1 MHDKRLFALDEILPI
16 LPHRPPFLFVDR
28 VLELDPDK
36 SILAERLLRPEE
48 PQFAGHFPG
57 RPIMPGVLVTEAL
70 AQTSG
75 LLLGLS
81 AKLTTPRAPDRPKMF
96 FLAAT
101 SIKYTHPAFPD
112 DVLRLRAAS
121 DKTFSGLCR
130 FNVEAT
136 VARNL
141 IACGSLTLALVELT
155 SPQLQEPFKR

>member
-1 MHDKRLFALDEILPI
+1 MNDLPLFHLDHLLAI

-28 VLELDPDK
+28 VLKLDPYTT
-36 SILAERLLRPEE
+36 ILAERTLRPEE

-57 RPIMPGVLVTEAL
+57 RPIMPGVLVAEAL

-81 AKLTTPRAPDRPKMF
+81 DKISLAEPPARPKMF

-101 SIKYTHPAFPD
+101 SIKYPHTAAPG
-112 DVLRLRAAS
+112 DVLQLRATKEM
-121 DKTFSGLCR
+121 DFGGLVR

-136 VARNL
+136 SGGNA
-141 IACGSLTLALVELT
+141 IATGSLTLARVEAHG
-155 SPQLQEPFKR
+155 